1 MMNKLL
7 LLTGIS
13 WMFCIAAFAQKDKQK
28 NRPSSDSIE
37 VVINFSGTHFY
48 RHDKQLKP
56 RQLKNLLQSNGQAYR
71 HLNASK
77 PPRVVAAVLS
87 YAGGFMI
94 GWPIGT
100 AIAGGKPNW
109 VLAGVGG
116 GLVAVS
122 IPLTIS
128 ANRQLRKAI
137 NTYNAAL

>member
-7 LLTGIS
+7 LLTGVC
-13 WMFCIAAFAQKDKQK
+13 WMICSAAFAQSGIEKT
-28 NRPSSDSIE
+28 RSSSDSIE

-48 RHDKQLKP
+48 QHDKQLKP

-77 PPRVVAAVLS
+77 PPRVGAVVLS
-87 YAGGFMI
+87 YVGGFMI
-94 GWPIGT
+94 GWPIGI

-109 VLAGVGG
+109 ALAGVGG

-137 NTYNAAL
+137 NSYNAAL